1 MESLASILAGGGAN
15 PYQHPTQ
22 GISPLLSQ
30 LLLAQQMAP
39 GQLGQGQ
46 PQPGGVIPGLAAA
59 PQAQGLG
66 GMGAAAQM
74 PQGVPGAAALPFLLG
89 G

>member
-15 PYQHPTQ
+15 PYQQSQ
-22 GISPLLSQ
+22 GIAPLLSQ

-46 PQPGGVIPGLAAA
+46 PQPGGPIPGSAAP

-74 PQGVPGAAALPFLLG
+74 PQGMPGAAALPFLLG

>member
-15 PYQHPTQ
+15 PYQQPQ
-22 GISPLLSQ
+22 GLAPLLSQ

-46 PQPGGVIPGLAAA
+46 PQPGGPMPGAVGGA

-74 PQGVPGAAALPFLLG
+74 PQGMPGAAALPFLLG

>member
-1 MESLASILAGGGAN
+1 LESLASILAGGGAN
-15 PYQHPTQ
+15 PYQQSTQ
-22 GISPLLSQ
+22 GLAPLLSQ

-46 PQPGGVIPGLAAA
+46 PQGGMIPGSSAA

-66 GMGAAAQM
+66 GMGAAAQL
-74 PQGVPGAAALPFLLG
+74 PQGMPGAAALPFLLG

>member
-15 PYQHPTQ
+15 PYQQSSQ
-22 GISPLLSQ
+22 GIAPLLSQ

-46 PQPGGVIPGLAAA
+46 PQPGGIIPGSAAA

-66 GMGAAAQM
+66 SMGAAAQM
-74 PQGVPGAAALPFLLG
+74 PQGMPGAAALPFLLG